1 VKDLNGCHGMKI
13 CIDARWIGAK
23 IAGIG
28 RYTVY
33 LLRYLAELDG
43 ENRYLAL
50 FHDPAVRDAVCAE
63 LGLSGRERWEVR
75 TVPYGVFSPRGQ
87 LLLPRLLRRE
97 GVDLFHSTNFMAPL
111 LRFGGK
117 LVLTVHDIIPLKHP
131 EFAPRSK
138 KSRAYPIYRWLMR
151 RLVARADLISA
162 DSEYSRRDIVEFLG
176 APPGKVR
183 TIYLG
188 VDPKYRPLPPTVR
201 DEVRRKFGVRERLAL
216 FAGRADPYK
225 NLITLVKAA
234 ELLNRKGG
242 PRCTVVVA
250 GAEDPRYPEVGDY
263 VRSAGMEKDVIF
275 AGSQDEEALIGLYN
289 AADVLVLP
297 SLYEGFGL
305 PPLEAMACG
314 TPVICSDR
322 TSLPEVVG
330 DAGILLDPLDTRA
343 LASAMERVFTDAA
356 LRDRMSRAGL
366 ERAKLF
372 PWRRTAEETLA
383 AYREL
388 LRS

>member
-1 VKDLNGCHGMKI
+1 MKI
-13 CIDARWIGAK
+13 CIDARWIEAK

-33 LLRYLAELDG
+33 LMRYLAEIDR
-43 ENRYLAL
+43 ENRYIAL
-50 FHDPAVRDAVCAE
+50 FHDGEVRDAVCGE
-63 LGLSGRERWEVR
+63 LGLAGRERWEVR
-75 TVPYGVFSPRGQ
+75 TIPYGVFSPRGQ
-87 LLLPRLLRRE
+87 LSLPRFLQRE

-111 LRFGGK
+111 IRFGGK

-138 KSRAYPIYRWLMR
+138 KSRLFPVFRAMMR
-151 RLVARADLISA
+151 RLVAIADLIIA
-162 DSEYSRRDIVEFLG
+162 DSEHSRRDIVEFLG
-176 APPGKVR
+176 APPAKVR

-188 VDPKYRPLPPTVR
+188 VDPRYRPLPHAVR
-201 DEVRRKFGVRERLAL
+201 EEVRRKLGIRGRLAL

-234 ELLNRKGG
+234 EIINRKGAVH
-242 PRCTVVVA
+242 CTVVVA
-250 GAEDPRYPEVGDY
+250 GAEDPRYPEVARYIRG
-263 VRSAGMEKDVIF
+263 AGIERDVVF
-275 AGSQDEEALIGLYN
+275 AGSLGEEALIPLYN

-314 TPVICSDR
+314 TPVICANR

-330 DAGILLDPLDTRA
+330 DAGILVEPTDTGA
-343 LASAMERVFTDAA
+343 LAGAMERVFTDPA
-356 LRDRMSRAGL
+356 LREQMSQRGL

-372 PWRRTAEETLA
+372 PWRKTAGETLA
-383 AYREL
+383 AYRV
-388 LRS
+388 LR

>member
-1 VKDLNGCHGMKI
+1 MRI
-13 CIDARWIGAK
+13 CIDARWIGAR

-33 LLRYLAELDG
+33 LMRYLAELG
-43 ENRYLAL
+43 GGNSYIAL
-50 FHDPAVRDAVCAE
+50 FHDAAVRDAVCAE
-63 LGLSGRERWEVR
+63 LGLAGRGGWEVR
-75 TVPYGVFSPRGQ
+75 TVPYDVFSPRGQ

-97 GVDLFHSTNFMAPL
+97 GVGLFHSTNFMAPL
-111 LRFGGK
+111 LPFGGK

-138 KSRAYPIYRWLMR
+138 KSRAYPVYLLLMR
-151 RLVARADLISA
+151 RLVRRADLIIA
-162 DSEYSRRDIVEFLG
+162 DSDHSRRDILSLLG
-176 APPGKVR
+176 PPPGKVR
-183 TIYLG
+183 TIHLG
-188 VDPKYRPLPPTVR
+188 VDPKYKPLPTAIR
-201 DEVRRKFGVRERLAL
+201 DEARRRLGVRGRLAL

-225 NLITLVKAA
+225 NVITLVKAA
-234 ELLNRKGG
+234 EILNRKGG
-242 PRCTVVVA
+242 PRCTVVIA
-250 GAEDPRYPEVGDY
+250 GAEDPRYPEVGTY
-263 VRSAGMEKDVIF
+263 VRGAGMEGDVIF
-275 AGSQDEEALIGLYN
+275 AGSLGEDDLIPLYN

-314 TPVICSDR
+314 TPVICSNR

-330 DAGILLDPLDTRA
+330 GAGILIDPLDTQA

-356 LRDRMSRAGL
+356 LRDRLSRAGL

-372 PWRRTAEETLA
+372 PWRKTAGETLA
-383 AYREL
+383 AYAEL
-388 LRS
+388 LRP